1 VAATGASRP
10 ARLTLS
16 QVLEQSLAPFRART
30 GVYVKNLETGEEA
43 GVRADEAFN
52 SFSVI
57 KLGIMVRA
65 YHLSDQKQLNLD
77 ERIEVKGSDLRD
89 GSGMLYTFDAGLRV
103 TLRDLITQMIITS
116 DNTATDILLD
126 RVGGLEELNAW
137 LTSAGF
143 PNTKMV
149 QSTLSFFRQ
158 PLELV
163 DPKYRSLPPEDVFA
177 YWWYPY
183 EISDRLMQSH
193 AAASAALQKAAPF
206 ATVLPKMAALWNDDR
221 KYWLGSMTARETGVL
236 LEAIDRGT
244 LVSRGSSAQ
253 MKRILIEQ
261 REGRLR
267 LPHYLQWPDYF
278 VAHKTG
284 DGPPVIANDVGIVY
298 GPAGSI
304 VISFFSAANTE
315 PYGEHE
321 DRIGHL
327 ARAVVDYFAEA
338 KSTPSK

>member
-1 VAATGASRP
+1 
-10 ARLTLS
+10 
-16 QVLEQSLAPFRART
+16 
-30 GVYVKNLETGEEA
+30 
-43 GVRADEAFN
+43 
-52 SFSVI
+52 
-57 KLGIMVRA
+57 
-65 YHLSDQKQLNLD
+65 LNLD

-89 GSGMLYTFDAGLRV
+89 GSGVLYTFDAGLRV

-116 DNTATDILLD
+116 DNTATDLLLD
-126 RVGGLEELNAW
+126 RVGGLEALNAW

-163 DPKYRSLPPEDVFA
+163 DPKYRSLPPEDIFA
-177 YWWYPY
+177 YWIHPY
-183 EISDRLMQSH
+183 EISDGLMQSH
-193 AAASAALQKAAPF
+193 ASASTTLQKAAPF
-206 ATVLPKMAALWNDDR
+206 ATVLPKMTALWNDDR
-221 KYWLGSMTARETGVL
+221 QYRLGSMTARETAVM
-236 LEAIDRGT
+236 LEGIDRGT
-244 LVSRGSSAQ
+244 LVSKSSSAQ
-253 MKRILIEQ
+253 MKRILTEQ

-284 DGPPVIANDVGIVY
+284 DGPPVIANDVGVVY

-304 VISFFSAANTE
+304 VISFFSAANTD

-327 ARAVVDYFAEA
+327 ARAVVDYFAAA
-338 KSTPSK
+338 KRASPSVGQKQ